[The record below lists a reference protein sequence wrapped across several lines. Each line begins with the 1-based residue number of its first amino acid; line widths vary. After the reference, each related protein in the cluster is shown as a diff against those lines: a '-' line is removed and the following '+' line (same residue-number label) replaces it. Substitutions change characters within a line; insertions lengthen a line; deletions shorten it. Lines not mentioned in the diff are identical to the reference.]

1 VERRRLLLLLGPKP
15 APRPSDARNMNPKNL
30 LIALSI
36 AAGAPCA
43 FAQSTQ
49 PPPTSPPSEPVVVP
63 QVDRRDVRLPRYPSN
78 DFELGLYTGAYATE
92 SFGTSWVYGARVG
105 YHLTEDFFV
114 QGVYAQTKVT
124 DEAFRNILPGGI
136 FESKTQKLNYYN
148 LSVGYNILPGEVFL
162 FSSRARP
169 SQFFIIGG
177 VGSTKFVDQ
186 RKPTFNF
193 GFGFRV
199 FLTDY
204 ASLQVDLRDH
214 IFSLDLL
221 GKNSTTQN
229 LELSAGLSFYF

>member
-1 VERRRLLLLLGPKP
+1 
-15 APRPSDARNMNPKNL
+15 MNTTRI
-30 LIALSI
+30 LIALSF
-36 AAGAPCA
+36 AATALPA
-43 FAQSTQ
+43 LAQSTA
-49 PPPTSPPSEPVVVP
+49 PAPAPSEPVVVP
-63 QVDRRDVRLPRYPSN
+63 EVDRRDVRKPRYPSN

-92 SFGTSWVYGARVG
+92 NFGTSWVYGARIG

-124 DEAFRNILPGGI
+124 DEAFRQILPGGI

-169 SQFFIIGG
+169 SQLFIIGG

-186 RKPTFNF
+186 NKPTYNF

-204 ASLQVDLRDH
+204 ASLQLDLRDH

-221 GKNSTTQN
+221 GKSQSTQN
-229 LELSAGLSFYF
+229 LELTAGLSFYF

>member
-1 VERRRLLLLLGPKP
+1 MHKKLLL
-15 APRPSDARNMNPKNL
+15 
-30 LIALSI
+30 ALSL
-36 AAGAPCA
+36 AACAPCT

-49 PPPTSPPSEPVVVP
+49 APPTSPPSEPVVVP
-63 QVDRRDVRLPRYPSN
+63 QVDRRDVRVPKYPSN
-78 DFELGLYTGAYATE
+78 DFELGAYTGAYATE
-92 SFGTSWVYGARVG
+92 NFGTSWVYGARIG

-162 FSSRARP
+162 WSSRARP
-169 SQFFIIGG
+169 SQLYIIGG

-186 RKPTFNF
+186 RKPTYNF
-193 GFGFRV
+193 GFGFKV

-204 ASLQVDLRDH
+204 ASLQLDLRDH
-214 IFSLDLL
+214 IFTLDLL
-221 GKNSTTQN
+221 GKSSSTQN
-229 LELSAGLSFYF
+229 LELTAGLSFYF

>member
-1 VERRRLLLLLGPKP
+1 MNTRRLLIVLSLAASALP
-15 APRPSDARNMNPKNL
+15 AL
-30 LIALSI
+30 
-36 AAGAPCA
+36 
-43 FAQSTQ
+43 AQSTA
-49 PPPTSPPSEPVVVP
+49 PAPAPSEPVVVP
-63 QVDRRDVRLPRYPSN
+63 EVDRRDVRKPRYPSN
-78 DFELGLYTGAYATE
+78 DFEVGLYTGVYATE
-92 SFGTSWVYGARVG
+92 NFGTSWVYGARVG

-124 DEAFRNILPGGI
+124 DEAFRQILPGGV
-136 FESKTQKLNYYN
+136 FESQTQKLNYYN

-169 SQFFIIGG
+169 SQLFIIGG

-186 RKPTFNF
+186 NKPTFNF

-204 ASLQVDLRDH
+204 ASLQLDLRDH

-221 GKNSTTQN
+221 GKSQSTQN
-229 LELSAGLSFYF
+229 LELTTGLSFYF

>member
-1 VERRRLLLLLGPKP
+1 MHNKTFSKAALT
-15 APRPSDARNMNPKNL
+15 
-30 LIALSI
+30 IAL
-36 AAGAPCA
+36 AGTTLGA
-43 FAQSTQ
+43 FAQST
-49 PPPTSPPSEPVVVP
+49 PPRNNDQVVVP
-63 QVDRRDVRLPRYPSN
+63 QVDRRDIEKPKFPSN
-78 DFELGLYTGAYATE
+78 DFEVGLFTGSYATQN
-92 SFGTSWVYGARVG
+92 FGSSWVYGARIG

-169 SQFFIIGG
+169 SQLFIIGG

-186 RKPTFNF
+186 NKPTFNF

-204 ASLQVDLRDH
+204 ASLQLDLRDH
-214 IFSLDLL
+214 IFTLDLL
-221 GKNSTTQN
+221 GKSQSTQN
-229 LELSAGLSFYF
+229 VELTTGLSFYF

>member
-1 VERRRLLLLLGPKP
+1 MKQ
-15 APRPSDARNMNPKNL
+15 NKL
-30 LIALSI
+30 LIAFAL
-36 AAGAPCA
+36 AAAAMPA

-49 PPPTSPPSEPVVVP
+49 APPTSPPSEPVVVP

-78 DFELGLYTGAYATE
+78 DIELGAYTGAYATE
-92 SFGTSWVYGARVG
+92 NFGTSWVYGARIG

-124 DEAFRNILPGGI
+124 DEAFRQILPGGI

-169 SQFFIIGG
+169 SQLFIIGG

-186 RKPTFNF
+186 NKPTYNF

-204 ASLQVDLRDH
+204 ASLQLDLRDH

-221 GKNSTTQN
+221 GKSQSTQN
-229 LELSAGLSFYF
+229 LELTAGLSFYF

>member
-1 VERRRLLLLLGPKP
+1 MNHKKLLFALPL
-15 APRPSDARNMNPKNL
+15 AAC
-30 LIALSI
+30 ALS
-36 AAGAPCA
+36 AL
-43 FAQSTQ
+43 AQSTQ
-49 PPPTSPPSEPVVVP
+49 PAPTTSPPAEPVVVP

-78 DFELGLYTGAYATE
+78 DFELGAYTGVYATE
-92 SFGTSWVYGARVG
+92 NFGTSWVYGARIG

-169 SQFFIIGG
+169 SQFYIVGG

-186 RKPTFNF
+186 RKPTFNV
-193 GFGFRV
+193 GFGFKV
-199 FLTDY
+199 FITDY
-204 ASLQVDLRDH
+204 ASWQLDLRDH
-214 IFSLDLL
+214 IFTLDLL
-221 GKNSTTQN
+221 GKSQSTQN
-229 LELSAGLSFYF
+229 VELTTGLSFYF

>member
-1 VERRRLLLLLGPKP
+1 
-15 APRPSDARNMNPKNL
+15 MNHKNL

-36 AAGAPCA
+36 AACAPCA
-43 FAQSTQ
+43 LAQSTQ
-49 PPPTSPPSEPVVVP
+49 PPSTSPPSEPVVVP

-92 SFGTSWVYGARVG
+92 NFGTSWVYGARIG

-186 RKPTFNF
+186 RKPTFNV
-193 GFGFRV
+193 GFGFKV
-199 FLTDY
+199 FITDY
-204 ASLQVDLRDH
+204 ASWQLDLRDH
-214 IFSLDLL
+214 IFTLDLL
-221 GKNSTTQN
+221 GKSQSTQN
-229 LELSAGLSFYF
+229 VELTTGLSFYF

>member
-1 VERRRLLLLLGPKP
+1 MHKKLLL
-15 APRPSDARNMNPKNL
+15 
-30 LIALSI
+30 ALSL
-36 AAGAPCA
+36 AACAPCA

-49 PPPTSPPSEPVVVP
+49 APPTSPPSEPVVVP
-63 QVDRRDVRLPRYPSN
+63 QVDRRDVRLPKYPSN
-78 DFELGLYTGAYATE
+78 DFELGAYTGAYATE
-92 SFGTSWVYGARVG
+92 NFGTSWVYGARIG

-162 FSSRARP
+162 WSSRARP
-169 SQFFIIGG
+169 SQLYIIGG

-186 RKPTFNF
+186 RKPTYNF
-193 GFGFRV
+193 GFGFKV

-204 ASLQVDLRDH
+204 ASLQLDLRDH
-214 IFSLDLL
+214 IFTLDLL
-221 GKNSTTQN
+221 GKSSSTQN
-229 LELSAGLSFYF
+229 LELTAGLSFYF

>member
-1 VERRRLLLLLGPKP
+1 
-15 APRPSDARNMNPKNL
+15 MNTTRI
-30 LIALSI
+30 LIALSF
-36 AAGAPCA
+36 AATALPA
-43 FAQSTQ
+43 LAQSTA
-49 PPPTSPPSEPVVVP
+49 PAPAPSEPVVVP
-63 QVDRRDVRLPRYPSN
+63 EVDRRDVRKPRYPSN

-92 SFGTSWVYGARVG
+92 NFGTSWVYGARIG

-124 DEAFRNILPGGI
+124 DEAFRQILPGGI

-169 SQFFIIGG
+169 SQLFIIGG

-186 RKPTFNF
+186 NKPTYNF

-199 FLTDY
+199 FMTDY
-204 ASLQVDLRDH
+204 ASLQLDLRDH

-221 GKNSTTQN
+221 GKSQSTQN
-229 LELSAGLSFYF
+229 LELTAGLSFYF

>member
-1 VERRRLLLLLGPKP
+1 
-15 APRPSDARNMNPKNL
+15 MNHKNL
-30 LIALSI
+30 ALALSI
-36 AAGAPCA
+36 AAAAPCA

-49 PPPTSPPSEPVVVP
+49 PAPTSPPSEPVVVP

-78 DFELGLYTGAYATE
+78 DFELGAYTGAYATE
-92 SFGTSWVYGARVG
+92 NFGTSWVYGARIG

-114 QGVYAQTKVT
+114 QGVYAQTKVS
-124 DEAFRNILPGGI
+124 DESFRQILPGGI

-162 FSSRARP
+162 WTSRARP

-186 RKPTFNF
+186 RKPTYNF

-204 ASLQVDLRDH
+204 ASLQLDLRDH
-214 IFSLDLL
+214 IFTLDLL
-221 GKNSTTQN
+221 GKSRTTQN
-229 LELSAGLSFYF
+229 LELTTGLSFYF